1 MPFFTTVFTA
11 VQSFILM
18 AAQSGSVL
26 AGVVTTEMM
35 NGVFDEVVGVLPI
48 AMPVM
53 VQFIALRK
61 GISFVSGILHSA

>member
-1 MPFFTTVFTA
+1 MPLVAKVVLVARSA
-11 VQSFILM
+11 VMYTS
-18 AAQSGSVL
+18 SVL
-26 AGVVTTEMM
+26 AGVVTEEMM